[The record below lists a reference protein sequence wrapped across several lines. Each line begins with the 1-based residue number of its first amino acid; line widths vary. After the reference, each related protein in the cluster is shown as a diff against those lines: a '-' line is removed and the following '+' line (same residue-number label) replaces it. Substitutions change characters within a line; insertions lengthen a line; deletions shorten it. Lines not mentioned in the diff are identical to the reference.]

1 MASVKAAGA
10 GMLSAAMLLAPG
22 CGGTSAPEASRDE
35 PLRRAGFR
43 SLAAREYLA
52 SCPGAESRPEMTP
65 QAVRHDELKQL
76 AARSGAGEAIA
87 LGENEWAGVSRHSP
101 PEPCPPGEEAWR
113 QALARYGGSLDTLAA
128 RIADHPRVESRP

>member
-1 MASVKAAGA
+1 MRA
-10 GMLSAAMLLAPG
+10 SAAATVVSAAVLLGPG
-22 CGGTSAPEASRDE
+22 CSGDAPEPSRDE

-52 SCPGAESRPEMTP
+52 SCPGAGARSEMARQT
-65 QAVRHDELKQL
+65 ARHDELKQL
-76 AARSGAGEAIA
+76 AARSGAGEALA

-113 QALARYGGSLDTLAA
+113 LALARYGGSLDTLAA
-128 RIADHPRVESRP
+128 RIADFPRAEPRP